1 MAALLLAIIC
11 LAFSQ
16 SRATRLFVGARWPTV
31 LLDLGVT
38 VSWAGFLTVVIS
50 VGTTISSLASAC
62 LTRQFATTGVKVTS
76 VALTTTAAL
85 SGLDSRSRPN
95 SG

>member
-1 MAALLLAIIC
+1 M
-11 LAFSQ
+11 
-16 SRATRLFVGARWPTV
+16 
-31 LLDLGVT
+31 
-38 VSWAGFLTVVIS
+38 SWAGFLTVVIS